1 MFNEHIPISLTID
14 TSRGS
19 NSGVTEPIS
28 GNSFSSP
35 ITAEKRRL
43 RRESTSDSFNYHR
56 RLSSSSS
63 ASSEV
68 IHQYKL
74 TREDSER
81 PIASEKVK
89 KRSDHQENN
98 IKNVYQFFF
107 FIILL

>member
-1 MFNEHIPISLTID
+1 M
-14 TSRGS
+14 
-19 NSGVTEPIS
+19 TEPVS
-28 GNSFSSP
+28 GNNSISP
-35 ITAEKRRL
+35 PIIPAEKRRL
-43 RRESTSDSFNYHR
+43 RRESTSDSFHYHR

-89 KRSDHQENN
+89 KRSDHQQENN
-98 IKNVYQFFF
+98 IKNVYPIFLF
-107 FIILL
+107 